1 MYKYYFKIF
10 FFFSVFYSNQYNSQ
24 SFSVN
29 LSPQID
35 TICELES
42 LSFSANVQNCPSIS
56 LVSWLINGFVVNSGN
71 NLVFDTTGFQQG
83 DLLEVQ
89 VTCQYGFD
97 STIVISA
104 STMPIA
110 VNSFVLDAGV
120 DLYIDSGTTIQFQSS
135 STADSLVWSPSFL
148 VSNTSIIQP
157 TTSPNVTTTYQLKG
171 IKSTCEK
178 IDYVTVFVKGSFKI
192 PNTFSPN
199 GDGKNDN
206 WLIQNIADFPANDM
220 LIMNRFGQELY
231 QSRPYTFANAW
242 TGVFNGQPLPE
253 GVYFYILNLGGDL
266 GVKKGTISI
275 IR

>member
-10 FFFSVFYSNQYNSQ
+10 LFFSVFYSNQYNSQ

-29 LSPQID
+29 LSPQVD

-56 LVSWLINGFVVNSGN
+56 LVSWLLNGLVVNSEN
-71 NLVFDTTGFQQG
+71 ILVFDTTGFQQG
-83 DLLEVQ
+83 DVLEVQ

-97 STIVISA
+97 STIVLSA
-104 STMPIA
+104 NTMPIA

-120 DLYIDSGTTIQFQSS
+120 DLYIDSGTTIQFQSVS
-135 STADSLVWSPSFL
+135 SANEFLWSPGFL
-148 VSNTSIIQP
+148 VSNPTILQP
-157 TTSPNVTTTYQLKG
+157 TTAPKETTTYMLKG
-171 IKSTCEK
+171 TLNGCEK
-178 IDYVTVFVKGSFKI
+178 LDYITIFVKGSFKI

-199 GDGKNDN
+199 GDGKNDV
-206 WLIQNIADFPANDM
+206 WQIPNIDDYPANEM
-220 LIMNRFGQELY
+220 VIMNRFGFELY
-231 QSRPYTFANAW
+231 KSSPYNFTNAW
-242 TGVFNGQPLPE
+242 TGLYNDRELPE

-266 GVKKGTISI
+266 GVKKGTITI